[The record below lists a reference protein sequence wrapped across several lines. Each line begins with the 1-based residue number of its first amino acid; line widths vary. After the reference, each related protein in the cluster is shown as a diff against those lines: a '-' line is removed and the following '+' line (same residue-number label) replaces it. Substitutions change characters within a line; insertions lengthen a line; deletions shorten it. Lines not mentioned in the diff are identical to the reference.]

1 MNREV
6 VKEYD
11 FGIAGLCIWVLPL
24 AQPPHSHPQPLPYK
38 TMCSTLWVSHGPL
51 EPLFSSHREDLFLT
65 TPDVWLSRVSWEWH
79 VNCLQ
84 LHDLQSMQHAF
95 SVHKCQC
102 LYI

>member
-38 TMCSTLWVSHGPL
+38 TMRSSLWVPLGPL
-51 EPLFSSHREDLFLT
+51 GPLSHPTREDLFLT

-79 VNCLQ
+79 VSCLQ
-84 LHDLQSMQHAF
+84 LHNLQSMQHAF